1 MNKVHAE
8 EFIPE
13 LRAATAD
20 TFLQPLLFDRLRNV
34 AGSEQ
39 TGCALALAEVLVKMN
54 KVQAE
59 GFFPEHRAATA
70 DTSAVVRRGFLELI
84 EHHAG
89 NMETQC
95 TANSHLLARGG
106 SPGYPGHGH
115 LAPGW
120 SFSFCAWLPGCRL
133 PCAWPCVSLT
143 RRGLRLPPSLLLVA
157 SPALRT
163 RRGRPWRFTTLVPQ
177 GLGSG
182 VSPLTAPAVLSSP
195 QLSLWLAAHF
205 LPLFW
210 CPVPPCLVAMSC
222 VSLQLSSRRWP
233 RLRTPSCS
241 ASPGSWAPLAL
252 VGLQP
257 PPPLAR
263 LQPPQPPQRPR
274 RRPRPATRLQALL
287 RAAATTS
294 ASSRARS
301 RSRSPAPLPKRAPRR
316 SSSTASGLRG
326 SVALAESGLVT
337 GLAIKSCPP
346 VPPAQLRLS
355 RVSRALRAA
364 SVAPPPPGDA
374 PVPSARSAPASEA
387 PRAAEAA
394 SDSDDDWDALLDAHG
409 LALPPGGAAAA
420 VAQPADAAGA
430 SRRARDKRRRRL
442 RKAAKRSMWREI

>member
-1 MNKVHAE
+1 
-8 EFIPE
+8 
-13 LRAATAD
+13 
-20 TFLQPLLFDRLRNV
+20 
-34 AGSEQ
+34 
-39 TGCALALAEVLVKMN
+39 MN

-70 DTSAVVRRGFLELI
+70 DTSAAVRRGFLELI

-89 NMETQC
+89 KYGD
-95 TANSHLLARGG
+95 AVHGKYAPVGPWRNSRLPWTWTSSPWQGLLLLR
-106 SPGYPGHGH
+106 
-115 LAPGW
+115 LAPWMPSPVCLALCFSDASW
-120 SFSFCAWLPGCRL
+120 SP
-133 PCAWPCVSLT
+133 
-143 RRGLRLPPSLLLVA
+143 
-157 SPALRT
+157 SPALSAPGCLT
-163 RRGRPWRFTTLVPQ
+163 CSAHPPRPPLEAYH
-177 GLGSG
+177 SG
-182 VSPLTAPAVLSSP
+182 APGAWLWCFPAHCTCRPLCSSA
-195 QLSLWLAAHF
+195 LSLWLAAHF